1 MRWTVQLLTVSFA
14 GAGRSSAECLSV
26 GPTTPPGTPMD
37 EQVPPPSRRR
47 LGTST
52 QVVEVADATGVLANL
67 ARAYRSSEL
76 CDVVFLV
83 RAPAP
88 GGSSTEAA
96 VQRVE
101 AMGAVMAAQS
111 PGLKALIYG
120 DVRAG
125 WFGATSPHGM
135 MCEKA
140 EVVIDLPSV
149 QFSVA
154 SSLLPVP
161 GLSKD
166 AARSATSSSERNDNG
181 SSSGPWSA
189 AEFRRLVDFC
199 HTGQVALTPGA
210 PETLALA
217 LCSEHFAVV
226 TLTEI
231 CCHFITRRLAAWEA
245 LLCVFL
251 QSICGIHAF
260 TALEQSVGYQ
270 RNAKLSPAECVSNS
284 HVFASCSHEHVVWPT
299 RSFVTS
305 VQIRQYSKTGKHLCF
320 PRHSCVV
327 LCRIQSYR

>member
-1 MRWTVQLLTVSFA
+1 MH
-14 GAGRSSAECLSV
+14 
-26 GPTTPPGTPMD
+26 

-47 LGTST
+47 PGTSR

-83 RAPAP
+83 RAP
-88 GGSSTEAA
+88 GGISSEVA

-101 AMGAVMAAQS
+101 AMGAVVAAQS

-135 MCEKA
+135 LCEKA

-166 AARSATSSSERNDNG
+166 EAISATSSSERKDNG

-189 AEFRRLVDFC
+189 AEFRRLIDFC
-199 HTGQVALTPGA
+199 HTGEVALTPGA
-210 PETLALA
+210 PETLALT
-217 LCSEHFAVV
+217 LCSEYFAVV

-231 CCHFITRRLAAWEA
+231 CCRFISRRLAAWEP

-251 QSICGIHAF
+251 QSICGVHAF
-260 TALEQSVGYQ
+260 SALEQSVGWWGK
-270 RNAKLSPAECVSNS
+270 RET
-284 HVFASCSHEHVVWPT
+284 FACPMRFELAC
-299 RSFVTS
+299 
-305 VQIRQYSKTGKHLCF
+305 LCF
-320 PRHSCVV
+320 LLTRT
-327 LCRIQSYR
+327 